1 MVDERLRLACLRGHT
16 EYLHPHE
23 ANPPQNR
30 NPSAHLA
37 TRKTAKHGATHMRKH
52 LLDQPP
58 PLRLLESPTE
68 AQQPSTPLQT
78 VSGHFQF
85 VHRVH
90 VLDVHL
96 HRGPVGRFGR
106 PEVEVLVPTGFEVEG
121 VVAVV
126 EVCEFGEEGEL
137 VFGVEF

>member
-1 MVDERLRLACLRGHT
+1 
-16 EYLHPHE
+16 
-23 ANPPQNR
+23 
-30 NPSAHLA
+30 
-37 TRKTAKHGATHMRKH
+37 MREH
-52 LLDQPP
+52 LLNQPP

-96 HRGPVGRFGR
+96 HRGPIGRFGR